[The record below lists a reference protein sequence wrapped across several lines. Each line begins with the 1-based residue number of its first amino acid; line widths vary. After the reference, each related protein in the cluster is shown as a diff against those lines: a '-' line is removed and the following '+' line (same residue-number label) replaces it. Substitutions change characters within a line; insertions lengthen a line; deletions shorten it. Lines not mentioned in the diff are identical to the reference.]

1 MAKVVEIYI
10 AAKNAI
16 AAYKKINSIAA
27 NVMPEEIEKIVL
39 RHAKIAFATAFIPI
53 GGLDILAA
61 TANIWAM
68 YVCINNALGLKFSDN
83 LIKSIGSAIVS
94 NIVQNVGLMAVVA
107 ALKWNLFSW
116 SVSVVILTGALYALT
131 IVSGWIYL
139 TALANMAQHDNDIS
153 SSVKETLKHQTDIKD
168 LYNKINKK

>member
-94 NIVQNVGLMAVVA
+94 NIVQNV
-107 ALKWNLFSW
+107 
-116 SVSVVILTGALYALT
+116 
-131 IVSGWIYL
+131 
-139 TALANMAQHDNDIS
+139 
-153 SSVKETLKHQTDIKD
+153 
-168 LYNKINKK
+168 